1 MNDPKRP
8 YQDCLA
14 SANVE
19 KNRIC
24 AILIKPY
31 QDLETIL

>member
-8 YQDCLA
+8 CQECLA
-14 SANVE
+14 STNVE

-24 AILIKPY
+24 AILIKSY